1 MIFNKT
7 PFILRPLDCSSDKDM
22 SDISALYAST
32 RYAEMSASGWP
43 KEQIDLF
50 LKSQFESQH
59 TFYMEQYSTASF
71 DLIQVEDKV
80 VGRFYVDRSE
90 KQVIIVDIALFPEY
104 RNQKIG
110 EQLITALQQEIL
122 DPEQRLT
129 IHVEHVNPA
138 LSFYKRLGFY
148 PVELKGVYILMEWVN
163 SAEIRTER
171 RAQYEPQLNEELY
184 HLAGQ
189 SFA

>member
-1 MIFNKT
+1 MTIT
-7 PFILRPLDCSSDKDM
+7 TTIPTLRSLDINSDQDM
-22 SDISALYAST
+22 ATIAALYAST
-32 RYAEMSASGWP
+32 RQEEMNLSGWP
-43 KEQIDLF
+43 KEQIDHF
-50 LKSQFESQH
+50 LQSQFEAQH
-59 TFYMEQYSTASF
+59 TFYMEQYSAASF
-71 DLIQVEDKV
+71 DLIE
-80 VGRFYVDRSE
+80 VGREIAGRLYVDRSE

-138 LSFYKRLGFY
+138 MSFYKRLGFY

-163 SAEIRTER
+163 SAEIRAER
-171 RAQYEPQLNEELY
+171 RAQYEPEVRAELQEMT
-184 HLAGQ
+184 GV